1 MVRTPGRRLDGLTGN
16 GRRFGAAEEGGRKVG
31 DQPQE
36 TGYERLGGKKLGL
49 ADVIAQSVG
58 FMGPVFSAAF
68 IIPLIVGV
76 NFAARGAGTSAPLS
90 VLIAGIGVFALGWI
104 VAQYAK
110 RIHAAGSLYDYVSN
124 GLGSTVGAAAGWL
137 YYAGTIILTVGLG
150 VLLGGY
156 VHDNLMPGVFNVTS
170 GLLPIW
176 LWDALFAFGLF
187 SVLYFGVRIST
198 RVQLT
203 LALVSVAVVLTYFLS
218 VIIRLGGDNDFGKA
232 FNPSPSPGGFSGILF
247 GVLYGVLIFVGF
259 ETAANLAEETAEPKK
274 SIPRAVLLSVVVVS
288 VFYIIAAYVEV
299 AGFGF
304 DMSVITSP
312 DVAGAPLFALGA
324 PGGEFG
330 SDFVL
335 KLLLLVVFLD
345 MLAVY
350 VGAAVASTRGVFA
363 MARDRRLPA
372 ATASVSEKHGTP
384 LGAIVFLVIVQAVL
398 IVASEKWT
406 GLFALEGLPHY
417 FSLFV
422 WCSTFGGFALLVV
435 YFLMSMGA
443 IRGLAAD
450 PEKVKLAI
458 CVILGLLITGAAI
471 FGSFY
476 KVPSP
481 TILAPIYA
489 VIWFVLGLIIMSFA
503 KGREPASQA
512 LGDLHSEAAG
522 KGN

>member
-1 MVRTPGRRLDGLTGN
+1 M
-16 GRRFGAAEEGGRKVG
+16 A
-31 DQPQE
+31 DQQQSE
-36 TGYERLGGKKLGL
+36 VGYERLGGKKLGL
-49 ADVIAQSVG
+49 VDVVAQSVG

-76 NFAARGAGTSAPLS
+76 NAAARGAGTSAPLA
-90 VLIAGIGVFALGWI
+90 VLLAGVGVFALGWI

-124 GLGSTVGAAAGWL
+124 GLGSTMGTASGYL
-137 YYAGTIILTVGLG
+137 YYAGTIILTTGLG
-150 VLLGGY
+150 VLIGGY
-156 VHDNLMPGVFNVTS
+156 VHDNLMPGVFS
-170 GLLPIW
+170 ADGGLLPIW
-176 LWDALFAFGLF
+176 VWDLIFAVGLF
-187 SVLYFGVRIST
+187 VVLYFGVQIST

-203 LALVSVAVVLTYFLS
+203 LALISVAVVLTFFVS
-218 VIIRLGGDNDFGKA
+218 VIIKLGGDNDFGKA
-232 FNPSPSPGGFSGILF
+232 FSPSPSPDGFSGIMF

-330 SDFVL
+330 SDLIL
-335 KLLLLVVFLD
+335 KILLLVVFLD

-350 VGAAVASTRGVFA
+350 VGAAVASTRGTFA
-363 MARDRRLPA
+363 MARDRRLPGGMA
-372 ATASVSEKHGTP
+372 AVSGMYGTP
-384 LGAIVFLVIVQAVL
+384 TGAIGFLMVVQILL
-398 IVASEKWT
+398 IAASQWMNS
-406 GLFALEGLPHY
+406 LFALEGLPHY

-435 YFLMSMGA
+435 YFLMSVGA
-443 IRGLAAD
+443 IGRIADD
-450 PEKVKLAI
+450 PEKAKLMVAA
-458 CVILGLLITGAAI
+458 ILGLLITGAAI

-481 TILAPIYA
+481 TILAPWYA
-489 VIWFVLGLIIMSFA
+489 LILLVVGVVVAVAF
-503 KGREPASQA
+503 KGRAPASGVLA
-512 LGDLHSEAAG
+512 DLSSGGDA
-522 KGN
+522 

>member
-1 MVRTPGRRLDGLTGN
+1 M
-16 GRRFGAAEEGGRKVG
+16 A
-31 DQPQE
+31 DQQSE
-36 TGYERLGGKKLGL
+36 VGYERLGGKKLGL
-49 ADVIAQSVG
+49 IDVIAQSVG

-76 NFAARGAGTSAPLS
+76 NAAARGAGTSAPLA
-90 VLIAGIGVFALGWI
+90 VLISGVGVFALGWI

-110 RIHAAGSLYDYVSN
+110 RIHAAGSLYDYVTN
-124 GLGSTVGAAAGWL
+124 GLGVTVGAAAGWL
-137 YYAGTIILTVGLG
+137 YYAGTIILTTGLG

-156 VHDNLMPGVFNVTS
+156 VHDNLMPGVFDVTG

-176 LWDALFAFGLF
+176 LWDAIFALGLF
-187 SVLYFGVRIST
+187 VVLYFGVQIST

-218 VIIRLGGDNDFGKA
+218 VIVRLGGDNDFAKA
-232 FNPSPSPGGFSGILF
+232 FNPDPSPDGFSGIVF

-259 ETAANLAEETAEPKK
+259 ETAANLAEETAEPKR

-304 DMSVITSP
+304 DMSIITSP

-335 KLLLLVVFLD
+335 KLLLVVVFLD

-372 ATASVSEKHGTP
+372 MAATVSEKHGTP
-384 LGAIVFLVIVQAVL
+384 VGAIVFLIVVQALL
-398 IVASEKWT
+398 IVASQWWNS
-406 GLFALEGLPHY
+406 LFALEGLPHY
-417 FSLFV
+417 FSLFA
-422 WCSTFGGFALLVV
+422 WCATFGGFALLVV
-435 YFLMSMGA
+435 YFLMSLGA
-443 IRGLAAD
+443 IRGLADD
-450 PEKVKLAI
+450 PSKAKVWI
-458 CVILGLLITGAAI
+458 SIILGLVMTGAAI

-481 TILAPIYA
+481 TVLAPWYA
-489 VIWFVLGLIIMSFA
+489 VIWFVLGLVVMSVA
-503 KGREPASQA
+503 KGRDPASRV
-512 LGDLHSEAAG
+512 LHDLHTEIDG
-522 KGN
+522 KEI

>member
-1 MVRTPGRRLDGLTGN
+1 V
-16 GRRFGAAEEGGRKVG
+16 E
-31 DQPQE
+31 DQQKE
-36 TGYERLGGKKLGL
+36 VGYERLGGKKLGL
-49 ADVIAQSVG
+49 VDVVAQSVG

-76 NFAARGAGTSAPLS
+76 NAAARGAGTSAPLA
-90 VLIAGIGVFALGWI
+90 VLLAGVGVFALGWI

-124 GLGSTVGAAAGWL
+124 GLGATVGAAAGWL
-137 YYAGTIILTVGLG
+137 YYGGTIILTTGLG

-156 VHDNLMPGVFNVTS
+156 VHDNLMPVVFSVEG
-170 GLLPIW
+170 GLFPVW
-176 LWDALFAFGLF
+176 VWDAILALGLFA
-187 SVLYFGVRIST
+187 VLYLGVQIST

-203 LALVSVAVVLTYFLS
+203 LALISVAVVLVYFLS
-218 VIIRLGGDNDFGKA
+218 VIVRLGGDNDFVKA
-232 FNPSPSPGGFSGILF
+232 FKPNPSPDGFSGIMF

-259 ETAANLAEETAEPKK
+259 ETAANLAEETADPKR

-288 VFYIIAAYVEV
+288 IFYIIAAYTEV

-304 DMSVITSP
+304 DLSVITSP

-330 SDFVL
+330 SEFVL
-335 KLLLLVVFLD
+335 KLLLVVVFLD

-372 ATASVSEKHGTP
+372 MAAGVSASHGTP
-384 LGAIVFLVIVQAVL
+384 TGAIALIIFVQALL
-398 IVASEKWT
+398 IAASELWD
-406 GLFALEGLPHY
+406 GLFAIEGFPHY
-417 FSLFV
+417 FALFA
-422 WCSTFGGFALLVV
+422 WCATFGGFALLVV
-435 YFLMSMGA
+435 YFLMSLGA
-443 IRGLAAD
+443 IRGLADD
-450 PEKVKLAI
+450 PDKAKLWVA
-458 CVILGLLITGAAI
+458 VILGLAMTGAAI

-481 TILAPIYA
+481 TILAPEYA
-489 VIWFVLGLIIMSFA
+489 VVWFVLGLILMAVS
-503 KGREPASQA
+503 KGREPASQV
-512 LGDLHSEAAG
+512 LGDLHSEIDG
-522 KGN
+522 KGI